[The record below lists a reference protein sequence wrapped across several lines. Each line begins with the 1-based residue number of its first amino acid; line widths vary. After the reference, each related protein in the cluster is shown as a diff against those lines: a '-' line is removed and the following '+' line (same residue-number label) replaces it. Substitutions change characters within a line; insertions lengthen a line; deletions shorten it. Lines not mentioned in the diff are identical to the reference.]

1 MADLKMNVNY
11 QLSLT
16 RDEWNVVSKAL
27 RAYAMYMLAGNT
39 PFAPEDERE
48 IARNL
53 QEQMV
58 RQKHAVLE
66 QMTGEAAKGV
76 HNIEAEAR
84 KRGR

>member
-27 RAYAMYMLAGNT
+27 RT
-39 PFAPEDERE
+39 FASVSPESVEERE